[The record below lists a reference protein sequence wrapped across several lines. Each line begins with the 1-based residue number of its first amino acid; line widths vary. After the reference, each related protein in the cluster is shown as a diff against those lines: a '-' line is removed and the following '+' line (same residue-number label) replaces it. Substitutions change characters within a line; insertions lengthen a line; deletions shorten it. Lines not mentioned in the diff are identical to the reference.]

1 MKETEKRMNYYNL
14 SSSIIACENYLPKGL
29 IDNLYMDFLN
39 NRGRFD
45 TPNWS
50 HRNTKPKYMVDE
62 KGHNVNCEALDYW
75 INFKDNTEHDANIK
89 QLVHWFLHQGF
100 SSYIEKNGCPMYNF
114 ITLQGIRTRDLA
126 WDIHVISYNNDGYY
140 NWHTDCSK
148 NNLFTFNLI
157 LNKSNKLNG
166 GNMMFMEDGKIIEV
180 KNKNNFMVVFP
191 SYIPHAITPLQSDDN
206 KDVAFLEQRFSVQ
219 FWVRWRQEDDE

>member
-1 MKETEKRMNYYNL
+1 MKGTEKRMNYYNL
-14 SSSIIACENYLPKGL
+14 SHSVIACENYLPNNL
-29 IDNLYMDFLN
+29 TDNIYTDFLN
-39 NRGRFD
+39 SRGNFNISNWENRGKRQSNSSD
-45 TPNWS
+45 
-50 HRNTKPKYMVDE
+50 
-62 KGHNVNCEALDYW
+62 CEALDYW

-126 WDIHVISYNNDGYY
+126 WDIHVISYNNNGYY

-157 LNKSNKLNG
+157 LNKSDKLIG
-166 GNMMFMEDGKIIEV
+166 GDMMFMEDGEIIKV

-191 SYIPHAITPLQSDDN
+191 SYIPHAITPLRSDDN

-219 FWVRWRQEDDE
+219 FWVRWRQKDDE